1 MGVIKGTVSGLG
13 AVGGGVAA
21 IPLGGLPAFIIG
33 AMAGTVVSDIS
44 MYLLGNTPKK
54 GRKIGIMKGIAASTG
69 SIAGLF
75 FAGVPSM
82 MAGAFIGSLVGDI
95 IGL

>member
-1 MGVIKGTVSGLG
+1 MGLIRGTVSGLG

-21 IPLGGLPAFIIG
+21 MPLGGLPAFIIG
-33 AMAGTVVSDIS
+33 AMAGTIVSDIL
-44 MYLLGNTPKK
+44 MTLLGNPPKT
-54 GRKIGIMKGIAASTG
+54 GRKVGIMKGIAASAG

-95 IGL
+95 LGL